1 MSAGVRSEI
10 VDFLRRELIGPDPG
24 LPAQQL
30 NREEIQRPQDPPRLR
45 YSAGVLFPRKAAV
58 AVAETATE
66 AEADL
71 DSGALS
77 VADELENED
86 TGVGDPREDARGEGE
101 VPTDQEVNRANEYLP
116 SAMGISALLCLPA
129 RVKVRVAA
137 AAYTRESIPGLGRP
151 DKDGNWQDHWLRRP
165 LECTLDIDCADFT
178 AAKPVIRQ
186 YPVRNGDAETFLVL
200 HVFSRPHVRAQNLDS
215 DRIVTFTL
223 LNNRTARTERP
234 RDEEC
239 FFQCGLEI
247 VADGEQACFL
257 EYPDRDGILLDEEE
271 QLGRQR

>member
-30 NREEIQRPQDPPRLR
+30 NREEILRPQDPPRLR

-66 AEADL
+66 AEADM
-71 DSGALS
+71 DNSAVS
-77 VADELENED
+77 EADELENED
-86 TGVGDPREDARGEGE
+86 TGLGDPRADARGEGE

-116 SAMGISALLCLPA
+116 SAMGISALLRLPGSLKI
-129 RVKVRVAA
+129 RITA

-151 DKDGNWQDHWLRRP
+151 DKDGRWQDHWLRRP
-165 LECTLDIDCADFT
+165 IECTLDIECADFK
-178 AAKPVIRQ
+178 AAKPVVRQ
-186 YPVRNGDAETFLVL
+186 YPVRNGDADTFLVL
-200 HVFSRPHVRAQNLDS
+200 HVFSRPHVRAQNPDS

-223 LNNRTARTERP
+223 A
-234 RDEEC
+234 
-239 FFQCGLEI
+239 
-247 VADGEQACFL
+247 
-257 EYPDRDGILLDEEE
+257 
-271 QLGRQR
+271 